1 MKVSDEFILRN
12 VAGDNLLIPTGS
24 SALDV
29 KGLILLSE
37 SGVLLYN
44 KLKNGCTKEELVA
57 ALTAEYAV
65 SEDEATRDTEAFLDQ
80 MRQLKMLVEE

>member
-57 ALTAEYAV
+57 ALTAEYTV
-65 SEDEATRDTEAFLDQ
+65 SEDEAARDTEAFLDQ
-80 MRQLKMLVEE
+80 MRQLNMLVEE

>member
-44 KLKNGCTKEELVA
+44 KLKNGCAKEELVA

-65 SEDEATRDTEAFLDQ
+65 SEDEAARDTEAFLDQ
-80 MRQLKMLVEE
+80 MRQLKMLMEE